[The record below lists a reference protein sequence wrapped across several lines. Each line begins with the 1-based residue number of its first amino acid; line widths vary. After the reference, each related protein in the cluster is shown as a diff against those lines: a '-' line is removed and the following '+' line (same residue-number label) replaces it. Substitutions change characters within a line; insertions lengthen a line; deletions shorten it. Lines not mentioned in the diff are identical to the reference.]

1 MALSGIS
8 SIANTGPGLHAL
20 NAPAT
25 VATPSTKAV
34 TAIAPAP
41 AVAPAPAPATSA
53 PTAAAKPAVSRGG
66 GGGGGAS
73 SSSTQQLVSDTYT
86 TTVDGKSYSGSVQ
99 QEPGGGYIASIPSL
113 PGAVATGSSALAAES
128 NLGSIIDTLA

>member
-53 PTAAAKPAVSRGG
+53 PTAAAKPAVSR

>member
-8 SIANTGPGLHAL
+8 SIANTGHGLQVL

-25 VATPSTKAV
+25 VSTTSTKAI

-41 AVAPAPAPATSA
+41 AVSPAPAPATSA
-53 PTAAAKPAVSRGG
+53 PAPAAKATVSR

-86 TTVDGKSYSGSVQ
+86 ATVGGKSYSGSVQ

-113 PGAVATGSSALAAES
+113 PGAVATGSSVLAAVS